1 MNNLSSI
8 IDPTSPVLISL
19 PLVFGVFKFLFLIA
33 FAIYVIYALVIVRQL
48 ALMSRSVSTHLEG
61 LLKILGLVHLIAAL
75 FIWAVAFV
83 A

>member
-48 ALMSRSVSTHLEG
+48 ALMSRSEG
-61 LLKILGLVHLIAAL
+61 
-75 FIWAVAFV
+75 
-83 A
+83 